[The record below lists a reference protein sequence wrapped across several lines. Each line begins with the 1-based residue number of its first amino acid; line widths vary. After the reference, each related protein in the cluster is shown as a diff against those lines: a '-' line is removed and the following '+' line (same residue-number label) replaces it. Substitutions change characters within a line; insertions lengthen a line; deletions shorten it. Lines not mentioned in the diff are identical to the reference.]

1 MSNHKNIVLVFEKER
16 NLFLSRGRTSW
27 PSMMLLMVFLLR
39 VICCDTD
46 ADGDGGGDGD
56 RVAYGLYF
64 FNIVVL
70 LLFWIFKY
78 SNKIKLFEV
87 NAQIDSE
94 INRPPLNPN
103 ALKHKKSP
111 TTPIIPKTIAT
122 KPSNS
127 S

>member
-1 MSNHKNIVLVFEKER
+1 MQMEIAK
-16 NLFLSRGRTSW
+16 
-27 PSMMLLMVFLLR
+27 
-39 VICCDTD
+39 
-46 ADGDGGGDGD
+46 
-56 RVAYGLYF
+56 GLYF
-64 FNIVVL
+64 LIFGII
-70 LLFWIFKY
+70 LLFWIFRY

-111 TTPIIPKTIAT
+111 TTPIIPKTITT

-127 S
+127 L